1 MSYNYNA
8 ELNQKLDGLNLSDKR
23 NINILPKRSLLSSSL
38 ANERLNSL
46 HGDYEVNYLAP
57 AQLSPEHPEDHP
69 EPTLLATSVG
79 KDLDGRLIPSSSTI
93 SLMSLNDQHQHLSPN
108 LPQQQFLT
116 GGFTTSPQ
124 QQPLGS
130 QGLDDP
136 NYTLSSKNIL
146 DRKSGLRS
154 RNSITH
160 LNQKRFET
168 YQRMSSPTTNEDDHS
183 TSQSIPINGKLIP
196 DSPNLDPTSLTGSP
210 SRFWLSSQTPPRS
223 MNNSYKKLSAL
234 SHLSPQVPN
243 QQHLHRHLSHLQAQQ
258 SQSQQTYDIKSGL
271 SQAFSSQA
279 GVSDPVNIPQHSG
292 GDSPIL
298 NPVQTPSEEQPMT
311 PLYLNNNEFYN
322 PTSYFGMNSTE
333 NIDEEDETYR
343 DDAAVSSI
351 M

>member
-108 LPQQQFLT
+108 LPQQH
-116 GGFTTSPQ
+116 
-124 QQPLGS
+124 
-130 QGLDDP
+130 
-136 NYTLSSKNIL
+136 
-146 DRKSGLRS
+146 

-234 SHLSPQVPN
+234 SHLSPQ
-243 QQHLHRHLSHLQAQQ
+243 
-258 SQSQQTYDIKSGL
+258 
-271 SQAFSSQA
+271 
-279 GVSDPVNIPQHSG
+279 HSG